1 MLSSWDWFPGFHY
14 DHLPTCML
22 RSTYEEVWEKCRPAL
37 EETCRCRFRSG
48 MNVNQWLFKYWQLCK
63 GISVP
68 RREIGQVYHLKDNEI
83 PKALSAVET
92 GAHKLICLNDT
103 AMTADFERTAQA
115 VRESFEKLL
124 PEKSSFE
131 I

>member
-1 MLSSWDWFPGFHY
+1 
-14 DHLPTCML
+14 
-22 RSTYEEVWEKCRPAL
+22 
-37 EETCRCRFRSG
+37 